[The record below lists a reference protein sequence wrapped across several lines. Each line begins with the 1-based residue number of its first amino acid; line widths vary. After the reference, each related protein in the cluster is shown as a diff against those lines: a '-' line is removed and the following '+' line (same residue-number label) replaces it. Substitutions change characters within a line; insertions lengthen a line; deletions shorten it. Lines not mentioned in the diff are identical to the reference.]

1 MMSEEVGTQTHHY
14 LRQLNFYDLKTLSNH
29 MLPTPHKSTISL
41 EVRHIHVLRL
51 EWWHECNRPT
61 ASFL

>member
-51 EWWHECNRPT
+51 E
-61 ASFL
+61 